1 ATYGA
6 TTYMTLLS
14 AYNILL
20 SRYSGQED
28 IIVGSPIA
36 GRPHAD
42 LQGIV
47 GMFVNTLAM
56 RNYPK
61 GEKTFKKFLQDVKGN
76 ALSAYEN
83 QEYQF
88 DKLIEELDI
97 RRDLSRNALFDTMF
111 VLQNIDIKELEI
123 DNLKF
128 KQYEFE
134 NKISKFDLTLSAT
147 EIGEEIVFNME
158 YCTKLYKKE
167 TIERLIGHFLNI
179 LREVVE
185 NPEIKLSEIE
195 MLSEEEKTKILVDF
209 NDTKAEYPKDK
220 TIHELFEEQV
230 EKTPE
235 NIAVVYQEKTLTYRE
250 LNEKANS
257 LARILREDGVEQDT
271 MVGIMVDRSLEMII
285 GIMGILKAGGAY
297 LPMDPEYPKERIE
310 YMLEDSDAQI
320 LLTQNDLVDKVKFE
334 GIIVDLEDE
343 ELYKE
348 SKDNLEKVNKSSDL
362 AYVIYTS
369 GSTGKPKGVMVEH
382 KSTVSLLIGLQQKYP
397 LKDKDVYLLKTNYIF
412 DVSVTEL
419 FGWFFEGGKLI
430 VLEKGFQTNSK
441 NILEAIEKNC
451 VTHIN
456 FVPSMLSI
464 FVNSMSECDMKIIS
478 KLKYLFVAGEQISKN
493 LVYEFHNLNSNVKL
507 ENLYGPTEATVY
519 ATVYSL
525 ISEIYI
531 KSVPIGKAMVNTK
544 IYILAKNNN
553 IQPVGIAGE
562 LCILGGGLAR
572 GYLNRPELTAE
583 KFVANPFD
591 PSERMYRTGDLA
603 RWLPDGDI
611 EYIGRIDRQVKIRG
625 YRIELGEIEN
635 KLLKNEEIKEVVVI
649 DREDKEGN
657 KYLCAYITCDKEMT
671 VPELRASLSKAL
683 PDYMIPAYFMQ
694 IEKMPLTPNGK
705 LDRKA
710 LPEPDGDINTGV
722 EYAAPR
728 NEIEE
733 KLVKVWTEVL
743 GVERI
748 GIDDDFFTLG
758 GDSIKA
764 IQVCARL
771 SRYNL
776 KITVRELFANPIIR
790 ELSINVKQEDKQI
803 NQTIIE
809 GKVELTAIQRWF
821 FERKF
826 INMHHWNQ
834 SFMMYSKEG

>member
-1 ATYGA
+1 
-6 TTYMTLLS
+6 MTLLS